1 MRRCKHQGRLF
12 MSELSRK
19 GDLAIHVHE
28 WPFIRLEV
36 RAKVIKARMN
46 TKVLYLKFIDRYHG
60 DVYKNIIKADV

>member
-1 MRRCKHQGRLF
+1 MRRTNAQGRLF
-12 MSELSRK
+12 MIELSRK

-46 TKVLYLKFIDRYHG
+46 TKVLYINFIDRYHG
-60 DVYKNIIKADV
+60 DVYKNIIRKDV